1 MNLSQINLFKLYN
14 QESTTS
20 GVPIIF
26 MAVISGL
33 ANSFILGI
41 ITVAADTASYENLNF
56 RYFLLFSIAFS
67 VFIIGKRF
75 SLTKSTILSENII
88 RKVRIRI
95 TEKIANSEL
104 FFIENIGKG
113 KIFTR
118 LTQNTNIISQSI
130 TILLNA
136 LQAGITLFF
145 CILYLL
151 LISKTAFVITI
162 ITLSVAI
169 FIYLYH
175 EKQIESNLEES
186 INKENIFFDM
196 INDTL
201 DGFKELKINKTKTD
215 QHLEILN
222 QVAIDTE
229 HLKIKTGIQFVMDLM
244 FSQTSFYI
252 LLAIVTF
259 LLPRF
264 GHIDSELVIRIA
276 AAILFIIGPLNNLVG
291 AVPDFARANVA
302 VSVLYKL
309 EKQLDDAS
317 KSFKKNVPVQKFT
330 TFKKIQFENTVYYYP
345 DAEDNPLFTIGP
357 FDISIQQ
364 GELIFII
371 GGNGSGKSTFLKLL
385 TGLYYPTSGII
396 KLDDLA
402 LSKTSY
408 PPYRELFSIIFS
420 DFHLF
425 KRLYGYK
432 ESVDCEKIFALLKLM
447 KLDLKT
453 EVIDGAFTN
462 INLSTGQRKRLAMIV
477 SLLDD
482 KPICV
487 YDEWAADQDPDF
499 RKYFYD
505 ILLKDLQDRGK
516 TIIAVS
522 HDDRYF
528 HVADRVLK
536 MEFGKFSPKTYDRLG
551 KL

>member
-1 MNLSQINLFKLYN
+1 MSI
-14 QESTTS
+14 
-20 GVPIIF
+20 V
-26 MAVISGL
+26 SGL

-41 ITVAADTASYENLNF
+41 ITIAADTASYDNLNF
-56 RYFLLFSIAFS
+56 RYFILFSIAFS
-67 VFIIGKRF
+67 IFIIGKRY
-75 SLTKSTILSENII
+75 SLTKSTIIAENII

-95 TEKIANSEL
+95 AKKIANSEL

-145 CILYLL
+145 CIFYLL
-151 LISKTAFVITI
+151 LISKIAFFITI
-162 ITLSVAI
+162 ITLSAAI
-169 FIYLYH
+169 FIYLCH
-175 EKQIESNLEES
+175 EKQISSNLEES
-186 INKENIFFDM
+186 INQENIFFDM
-196 INDTL
+196 LNDTL
-201 DGFKELKINKTKTD
+201 DGFKELKINKKKTD
-215 QHLEILN
+215 HHLEILN
-222 QVAIDTE
+222 EIAIDTE
-229 HLKIKTGIQFVMDLM
+229 KLKIKTGIQFVIDLM

-302 VSVLYKL
+302 IGVLYQL
-309 EKQLDDAS
+309 ENQLDDAS
-317 KSFKKNVPVQKFT
+317 KTYKTTVPVQKFT
-330 TFKKIQFENTVYYYP
+330 SFKKIQFEKTVYYYP
-345 DAEDNPLFTIGP
+345 DAEGNPLFTIGP
-357 FDISIQQ
+357 FDMSIQQ
-364 GELIFII
+364 GELVFVI

-396 KLDDLA
+396 KLDDLTIT
-402 LSKTSY
+402 KKSY
-408 PPYRELFSIIFS
+408 PPYRELYSIIFN

-425 KRLYGYK
+425 KILYGYK
-432 ESVDCEKIFALLKLM
+432 QTKDFEKLNDLLKLM

-453 EVIDGAFTN
+453 EIIDGKFTN

-505 ILLKDLQDRGK
+505 FLLKDLKDKGK

-536 MEFGKFSPKTYDRLG
+536 MEFGKFQLS
-551 KL
+551 

>member
-14 QESTTS
+14 QETTTP
-20 GVPIIF
+20 GFPIIF
-26 MAVISGL
+26 MSIVSGL

-41 ITVAADTASYENLNF
+41 ITIAADTASYDNLNF
-56 RYFLLFSIAFS
+56 RYFILFSIAFS
-67 VFIIGKRF
+67 IFIIGKRY
-75 SLTKSTILSENII
+75 SLTKSTIIAENII

-95 TEKIANSEL
+95 AKKIANSEL

-145 CILYLL
+145 CIFYLL
-151 LISKTAFVITI
+151 LISKIAFFITI
-162 ITLSVAI
+162 ITLSAAI
-169 FIYLYH
+169 FIYLCH
-175 EKQIESNLEES
+175 EKQISSNLEES
-186 INKENIFFDM
+186 INQENIFFDM
-196 INDTL
+196 LNDTL
-201 DGFKELKINKTKTD
+201 DGFKELKINKKKTD
-215 QHLEILN
+215 HHLEILN
-222 QVAIDTE
+222 EIAIDTE
-229 HLKIKTGIQFVMDLM
+229 KLKIKTGIQFVIDLM

-302 VSVLYKL
+302 IGVLYQL
-309 EKQLDDAS
+309 ENQLDDAS
-317 KSFKKNVPVQKFT
+317 KTYKTTVPVQKFT
-330 TFKKIQFENTVYYYP
+330 SFKKIQFEKTVYYYP
-345 DAEDNPLFTIGP
+345 DAEGNPLFTIGP
-357 FDISIQQ
+357 FDMSIQQ
-364 GELIFII
+364 GELVFVI

-396 KLDDLA
+396 KLDDLTIT
-402 LSKTSY
+402 KKSY
-408 PPYRELFSIIFS
+408 PPYRELYSIIFN

-425 KRLYGYK
+425 KILYGYK
-432 ESVDCEKIFALLKLM
+432 QTKDFEKLNDLLKLM

-453 EVIDGAFTN
+453 EIIDGKFTN

-505 ILLKDLQDRGK
+505 FLLKDLKDKGK

-536 MEFGKFSPKTYDRLG
+536 MEFGKFQLS
-551 KL
+551 

>member
-1 MNLSQINLFKLYN
+1 MNLSEINLFKLYN

-33 ANSFILGI
+33 ANSSILGI
-41 ITVAADTASYENLNF
+41 ITIAADTASYDNLNF
-56 RYFLLFSIAFS
+56 RFFILFLIAFS
-67 VFIIGKRF
+67 IFIIGKRY
-75 SLTKSTILSENII
+75 SLTKATIMAENII

-95 TEKIANSEL
+95 ADKIANSEL

-113 KIFTR
+113 KIFTG
-118 LTQNTNIISQSI
+118 LTQNTTIISQSI
-130 TILLNA
+130 TIILNA

-145 CILYLL
+145 CIFYLL
-151 LISKTAFVITI
+151 LISKLAFFMTIT
-162 ITLSVAI
+162 TLSVAI

-175 EKQIESNLEES
+175 EKIIERNLEES
-186 INKENIFFDM
+186 ISKENDFFDM
-196 INDTL
+196 LNDTL
-201 DGFKELKINKTKTD
+201 DGFKELKINKKKSD
-215 QHLEILN
+215 HHLEQLN

-229 HLKIKTGIQFVMDLM
+229 QLKIKTGIQFVVDIM

-259 LLPRF
+259 ILPRF
-264 GHIDSELVIRIA
+264 GHIESELVIRIA

-291 AVPDFARANVA
+291 AVPDFVRSNVA
-302 VSVLYKL
+302 IGVLYQL
-309 EKQLDDAS
+309 EKQLDEAS
-317 KSFKKNVPVQKFT
+317 KSFKSKVSVQKFT
-330 TFKKIQFENTVYYYP
+330 SFNKIQFEKTVYYYP
-345 DAEDNPLFTIGP
+345 DAEGNPLFTIGP
-357 FDISIQQ
+357 FDMSINQ
-364 GELIFII
+364 GELLFII

-396 KLDDLA
+396 KLDDLVIT
-402 LSKTSY
+402 KTSY
-408 PPYRELFSIIFS
+408 SPYRELFSIIFS

-425 KRLYGYK
+425 KTLYGYND
-432 ESVDCEKIFALLKLM
+432 SIDYDKIYELLKLM

-453 EVIDGAFTN
+453 EVIDSKFTN

-482 KPICV
+482 RPICV

-536 MEFGKFSPKTYDRLG
+536 MEFGQFG
-551 KL
+551 KKVA

>member
-14 QESTTS
+14 QESTES
-20 GVPIIF
+20 GIPIIF
-26 MAVISGL
+26 MAIASGL

-41 ITVAADTASYENLNF
+41 ITVAADTASYDNLNF
-56 RYFLLFSIAFS
+56 RYFLLFSIAFLI
-67 VFIIGKRF
+67 FIIGKRY
-75 SLTKSTILSENII
+75 SLTKATIIAENII

-95 TEKIANSEL
+95 SEKIVNSEL
-104 FFIENIGKG
+104 YLIENIGKG

-118 LTQNTNIISQSI
+118 LTQNTNTISQAI

-136 LQAGITLFF
+136 LQAGITLVF
-145 CILYLL
+145 CIFYMLI
-151 LISKTAFVITI
+151 ISKLAFFLTI
-162 ITLSVAI
+162 FTLGIA
-169 FIYLYH
+169 FLIYLYH
-175 EKQIESNLEES
+175 EKSIENNLEES
-186 INKENIFFDM
+186 INMENVFFDM
-196 INDTL
+196 LNDTL
-201 DGFKELKINKTKTD
+201 DGFKELKINKKKSNH
-215 QHLEILN
+215 HLENLN

-229 HLKIKTGIQFVMDLM
+229 QIKIKTGIQFVVDLM

-259 LLPRF
+259 LLPRL

-276 AAILFIIGPLNNLVG
+276 AAVLFIIGPLNNLVG
-291 AVPDFARANVA
+291 AVPDFVKANVA
-302 VSVLYKL
+302 IGVLYQL
-309 EKQLDDAS
+309 EKQFDDAS
-317 KSFKKNVPVQKFT
+317 KSYKTNVSVRKFT
-330 TFKKIQFENTVYYYP
+330 SFNKIQFDQTVFYYP
-345 DAEDNPLFTIGP
+345 DNEGNQLFTIGP
-357 FDISIQQ
+357 FDLTINQ
-364 GELIFII
+364 GELIFVV

-385 TGLYYPTSGII
+385 TGLYYPTSGVIT
-396 KLDDLA
+396 LDDLI
-402 LSKTSY
+402 LKNKSY

-425 KRLYGYK
+425 KTLYGYK
-432 ESVDCEKIFALLKLM
+432 ESVDYDQIYELLKLM

-453 EVIDGAFTN
+453 EIVDGKISN
-462 INLSTGQRKRLAMIV
+462 INLSTGQRKRLAMVV

-536 MEFGKFSPKTYDRLG
+536 MEFGKFC
-551 KL
+551 

>member
-14 QESTTS
+14 QETTTP
-20 GVPIIF
+20 GFPIIF
-26 MAVISGL
+26 MSVVSGL

-41 ITVAADTASYENLNF
+41 ITIAADTASYDNLNF
-56 RYFLLFSIAFS
+56 RYFILFSIAFS
-67 VFIIGKRF
+67 IFIIGKRY
-75 SLTKSTILSENII
+75 SLTKSTIIAENII

-95 TEKIANSEL
+95 AKKIANSEL

-145 CILYLL
+145 CIFYLL
-151 LISKTAFVITI
+151 LISKIAFFMTI
-162 ITLSVAI
+162 ITLSAAI

-175 EKQIESNLEES
+175 EKQISSNLEES
-186 INKENIFFDM
+186 INQENIFFDM
-196 INDTL
+196 LNDTL
-201 DGFKELKINKTKTD
+201 DGFKELKINKKKTD
-215 QHLEILN
+215 HHLEILN
-222 QVAIDTE
+222 EIAIDTE
-229 HLKIKTGIQFVMDLM
+229 KLKIKTGIQFVIDLM

-302 VSVLYKL
+302 IGVLYQL
-309 EKQLDDAS
+309 ENQLDDAS
-317 KSFKKNVPVQKFT
+317 KTYKTTVPVQKFT
-330 TFKKIQFENTVYYYP
+330 SFKKIQFEKTVYYYP
-345 DAEDNPLFTIGP
+345 DAEGNPLFTIGP
-357 FDISIQQ
+357 FDMSIQQ
-364 GELIFII
+364 GELVFVI

-396 KLDDLA
+396 KLDDLTIT
-402 LSKTSY
+402 KKSY
-408 PPYRELFSIIFS
+408 PPYRELYSIIFN

-425 KRLYGYK
+425 KILYGYK
-432 ESVDCEKIFALLKLM
+432 QTKDFEKLNDLLKLM

-453 EVIDGAFTN
+453 EIIDGKFTN

-505 ILLKDLQDRGK
+505 FLLKDLKDKGK

-536 MEFGKFSPKTYDRLG
+536 MEFGKFQLS
-551 KL
+551 

>member
-14 QESTTS
+14 QETTTP
-20 GVPIIF
+20 GFPIIF
-26 MAVISGL
+26 MSVVSGL

-41 ITVAADTASYENLNF
+41 ITIAADTASYDNLNF
-56 RYFLLFSIAFS
+56 RYFILFSIAFS
-67 VFIIGKRF
+67 IFIIGKRY
-75 SLTKSTILSENII
+75 SLTKSTIIAENII

-95 TEKIANSEL
+95 AKKIANSEL

-145 CILYLL
+145 CIFYLL
-151 LISKTAFVITI
+151 LISKIAFFITI
-162 ITLSVAI
+162 ITLSAAI

-175 EKQIESNLEES
+175 EKQISSNLEES
-186 INKENIFFDM
+186 INQENIFFDM
-196 INDTL
+196 LNDTL
-201 DGFKELKINKTKTD
+201 DGFKELKINKKKTD
-215 QHLEILN
+215 HHLEILN
-222 QVAIDTE
+222 EIAIDTE
-229 HLKIKTGIQFVMDLM
+229 KLKIKTGIQFVIDLM

-302 VSVLYKL
+302 IGVLYQL
-309 EKQLDDAS
+309 ENQLDDAS
-317 KSFKKNVPVQKFT
+317 KTYKTTVPVQKFT
-330 TFKKIQFENTVYYYP
+330 SFKKIQFEKTVYYYP
-345 DAEDNPLFTIGP
+345 DAEGNPLFTIGP
-357 FDISIQQ
+357 FDMSIQQ
-364 GELIFII
+364 GELVFVI

-396 KLDDLA
+396 KLDDLTIT
-402 LSKTSY
+402 KKSY
-408 PPYRELFSIIFS
+408 PPYRELYSIIFN

-425 KRLYGYK
+425 KILYGYK
-432 ESVDCEKIFALLKLM
+432 QTKDFEKLNDLLKLM

-453 EVIDGAFTN
+453 EIIDGKFTN

-505 ILLKDLQDRGK
+505 FLLKDLKDKGK

-536 MEFGKFSPKTYDRLG
+536 MEFGKFQLS
-551 KL
+551 

>member
-20 GVPIIF
+20 GVPIVF

-33 ANSFILGI
+33 ANSSILGI
-41 ITVAADTASYENLNF
+41 ITIAADTASYKNLNF
-56 RYFLLFSIAFS
+56 RYFLLFLIAFS
-67 VFIIGKRF
+67 IFIIGKRY
-75 SLTKSTILSENII
+75 SLIKATIMAENII

-95 TEKIANSEL
+95 ADKIANSEL

-118 LTQNTNIISQSI
+118 LTQNTTIISQSI
-130 TILLNA
+130 TIILNA
-136 LQAGITLFF
+136 LQSGITLFF
-145 CILYLL
+145 CIFYLL
-151 LISKTAFVITI
+151 LISKLAFFITI
-162 ITLSVAI
+162 TTLSAAI
-169 FIYLYH
+169 FVYLYH
-175 EKQIESNLEES
+175 EKIIESNLEES
-186 INKENIFFDM
+186 INKENDFFDM
-196 INDTL
+196 LNDTL
-201 DGFKELKINKTKTD
+201 DGFKELKINKKKTD
-215 QHLEILN
+215 HHLEKLN

-229 HLKIKTGIQFVMDLM
+229 QLKIQTGIQFVVDIM

-259 LLPRF
+259 LLPRL
-264 GHIDSELVIRIA
+264 GHIESGLVIRIA

-291 AVPDFARANVA
+291 AVPNFARANVA
-302 VSVLYKL
+302 VGVLYQL
-309 EKQLDDAS
+309 EKQIDEAS
-317 KSFKKNVPVQKFT
+317 KTFKTQVSVQKFT
-330 TFKKIQFENTVYYYP
+330 SFNKIQFEKTVYYYP
-345 DAEDNPLFTIGP
+345 DAEGNPLFSIGP
-357 FDISIQQ
+357 FDMSIHQ
-364 GELIFII
+364 GELLFII

-402 LSKTSY
+402 ITKTSY
-408 PPYRELFSIIFS
+408 PPYRELFSVIFS

-425 KRLYGYK
+425 KTLYGYK
-432 ESVDCEKIFALLKLM
+432 DSIDYDKIYELLKLM

-453 EVIDGAFTN
+453 EVIDGKFTN

-482 KPICV
+482 RPICV

-536 MEFGKFSPKTYDRLG
+536 MEFGKFKDQ
-551 KL
+551 KLVFKA

>member
-1 MNLSQINLFKLYN
+1 MNLSQINLYKLYH
-14 QESTTS
+14 QESTVS
-20 GVPIIF
+20 GVPVIF
-26 MAVISGL
+26 MAVASGL

-56 RYFLLFSIAFS
+56 RYFLLFLIAFS
-67 VFIIGKRF
+67 I
-75 SLTKSTILSENII
+75 STIIAENII
-88 RKVRIRI
+88 KKVRLRI
-95 TEKIANSEL
+95 SEKIVNSEL
-104 FFIENIGKG
+104 YLIENIGKG

-118 LTQNTNIISQSI
+118 LTQNTNTISQAI

-145 CILYLL
+145 CIFYLL
-151 LISKTAFVITI
+151 FISKLAFFITI
-162 ITLSVAI
+162 ITLSIAI
-169 FIYLYH
+169 FIYLCH
-175 EKQIESNLEES
+175 EKSIESNLEES
-186 INKENIFFDM
+186 INMENVFFDM
-196 INDTL
+196 LNDTL
-201 DGFKELKINKTKTD
+201 DGFKELKINQKKSEH
-215 QHLEILN
+215 HLEILN

-229 HLKIKTGIQFVMDLM
+229 QLKIKTGIQFVVDLM

-264 GHIDSELVIRIA
+264 GHIDSELVIRTA
-276 AAILFIIGPLNNLVG
+276 AAILFIIGPLNNLVA
-291 AVPDFARANVA
+291 AVPDFVKANVA
-302 VSVLYKL
+302 VGVLYQL

-317 KSFKKNVPVQKFT
+317 KSLKTEVSVKKFT
-330 TFKKIQFENTVYYYP
+330 SFRQIQFDQTVFYYP
-345 DAEDNPLFTIGP
+345 DIEGNPLFTIGP
-357 FDISIQQ
+357 FDLAINQ
-364 GELIFII
+364 GELLFIV
-371 GGNGSGKSTFLKLL
+371 GGNGSGKSTLLKLL
-385 TGLYYPTSGII
+385 TGLYYPTSGVI
-396 KLDDLA
+396 KLDDLII
-402 LSKTSY
+402 KHNSY

-425 KRLYGYK
+425 KTLYGYK
-432 ESVDCEKIFALLKLM
+432 DSVDYDKIYELLKIM

-453 EVIDGAFTN
+453 EIIDGKISN

-536 MEFGKFSPKTYDRLG
+536 MEFGKFC
-551 KL
+551 